1 MIFYDW
7 KKIRKETD
15 GKVGDIV
22 SILYIL
28 TYKKEPP
35 INRKDRRFKYWNK
48 SFHGKS
54 FLLNSEALLIQR
66 NRYSDVE
73 IAQYA
78 GIASLRNY
86 FDYQSKKDTTLDL
99 LFFTGKQEILT
110 NNRLL
115 RVENDRIHFLF
126 EEITDNKELKWH

>member
-1 MIFYDW
+1 MVFYNW
-7 KKIRKETD
+7 KKIRKETN
-15 GKVGDIV
+15 GNVGDIIAV
-22 SILYIL
+22 LYIL

-35 INRKDRRFKYWNK
+35 INRKDRRFKYWTK
-48 SFHGKS
+48 SFYGES
-54 FLLNSEALLIQR
+54 FLLNPESLLIQR

-99 LFFTGKQEILT
+99 LNFTGKQDILT
-110 NNRLL
+110 KNRLL
-115 RVENDRIHFLF
+115 RVENGRIHFLF
-126 EEITDNKELKWH
+126 EEITKEELKWH

>member
-1 MIFYDW
+1 MVFYNW
-7 KKIRKETD
+7 KKIRKETN
-15 GKVGDIV
+15 GNVGDIIAV
-22 SILYIL
+22 LYIL

-35 INRKDRRFKYWNK
+35 INRKDRRFKYWTK
-48 SFHGKS
+48 SFYGES
-54 FLLNSEALLIQR
+54 FLLNPESLLIQR

-99 LFFTGKQEILT
+99 LNFTGKQDILT
-110 NNRLL
+110 KNRLL
-115 RVENDRIHFLF
+115 RVENGRIHFLF